1 MIVSRA
7 DEYRLCRCRTLA
19 IDSHTNSYDKGE
31 RSRKL
36 ITECSKDAH
45 QVGQLMLTIDAPEVD
60 TAVML
65 LVCSALRMFGCCG
78 RTCAALWSTAL
89 IVSEGLLIVQDW
101 VVPTVN
107 WLILAFART

>member
-36 ITECSKDAH
+36 ITECSKDTH

-65 LVCSALRMFGCCG
+65 LVCSAL
-78 RTCAALWSTAL
+78 WSTAL

-107 WLILAFART
+107 R